1 MITVIII
8 HIANIED
15 EVLVSQELVPGDL
28 PLFLKKSRLAVIF
41 GLRNHVVQVHFSR
54 RPSTKIHR

>member
-15 EVLVSQELVPGDL
+15 EVLVSQELVPGDP

-41 GLRNHVVQVHFSR
+41 GLRNYVV
-54 RPSTKIHR
+54 